1 MSSSKVILV
10 IDDDKKFSFGLV
22 MVLRRAGY
30 QVITAY
36 NGVEGLEVIRDK
48 NPDIILCDIMMPP
61 PNGIQLKKELEND
74 PNARRIPFLFL
85 TARTAPVDRLVGFE
99 SGADDYI
106 TKPFDVNELLVRVQN
121 VLRRDDYGFQIGTQ
135 EVSND
140 LDKLRSSIST
150 NLCHEM
156 REPLTVILPALE
168 QLIRAK
174 FTESNPEFNTYIER
188 ALNSANG
195 LKTLVDELEMLY
207 DIDQGKLN
215 TSRQIIDPDSYLK
228 TPSEQILKIWEKKQQ
243 NLQFFINPNAVIYAP
258 SIEFSQVMSY
268 LVDNACKFSPE
279 KGRIAISVQPNG
291 STGCTIEVLDEGP
304 GIALELREK
313 VFERYYQVSQRDTRE
328 FGGLGVGLTIARA
341 YARAWGGDVQ
351 ILDSQVGCRVRMLLP
366 PYKMN

>member
-1 MSSSKVILV
+1 MCSSKVILV

-30 QVITAY
+30 QVISAD
-36 NGVEGLEVIRDK
+36 NGVEGLKAIREK

-61 PNGIQLKKELEND
+61 PNGIQLKRELEND
-74 PNARRIPFLFL
+74 TSASRIPFFFL

-106 TKPFDVNELLVRVQN
+106 TKPFDVNELLIRIQN
-121 VLRRDDYGFQIGTQ
+121 VLQRDDYGFQTGKQ
-135 EVSND
+135 EISNN
-140 LDKLRSSIST
+140 LDKLRNSIST

-174 FTESNPEFNTYIER
+174 FTQTNPEFNTYIER

-215 TSRQIIDPDSYLK
+215 TSRQIIDTDSYLR
-228 TPSEQILKIWEKKQQ
+228 TPSEQILKNWEKKQQ
-243 NLQFFINPNAVIYAP
+243 NLQFIINPNAVIYAP
-258 SIEFSQVMSY
+258 GIEFSHVLSY

-313 VFERYYQVSQRDTRE
+313 VFERYYQVSQKDTRE